1 MAFPRHDRWSVA
13 PVPIL
18 PTGLHSTG
26 AIFVVAG
33 KNIFADGLM
42 FSRKLLGA
50 ALLAVPLNVA
60 AAQTATSSSDDP
72 ASRPDGHDFFGARTF
87 AWVAG
92 VGVSSAAFFT
102 AIATHRADA
111 SSSAGARGSVTGP
124 HAPTVPTTPTP
135 VTLPFNG
142 ATSPN
147 QNTPGG
153 STPDTTSGT
162 PPTDTSGTGDLI
174 LDDLTPDSPTLPQ
187 NNMPPGPP
195 PPPPELAVVV
205 TTPEPQSVAL
215 LGTGLVAL
223 IPAYRRRRG

>member
-1 MAFPRHDRWSVA
+1 
-13 PVPIL
+13 
-18 PTGLHSTG
+18 
-26 AIFVVAG
+26 
-33 KNIFADGLM
+33 M
-42 FSRKLLGA
+42 FSRKFIGA

-60 AAQTATSSSDDP
+60 AAQTATSSSNDP
-72 ASRPDGHDFFGARTF
+72 ASGPDGHTFFGARTF

-102 AIATHRADA
+102 AIANHRADA
-111 SSSAGARGSVTGP
+111 SASVGTANNVTGP
-124 HAPTVPTTPTP
+124 HGPNVPTAPTP

-153 STPDTTSGT
+153 SHPDTSSNA
-162 PPTDTSGTGDLI
+162 PPKDTSGPGDLV

-187 NNMPPGPP
+187 NNQSFVPPLPP
-195 PPPPELAVVV
+195 PPPPPPSDLNLVVV
-205 TTPEPQSVAL
+205 TAPEPQSVAL

-223 IPAYRRRRG
+223 IPAYRRRRS